1 MCAAAIPGN
10 SLGEEIIVG
19 GLQNFFQ
26 IFNNLLIGRVLLS
39 WFPAAQ
45 SVGFLQPLF
54 NVCDPYL
61 GLFRNIIP
69 PIGGIDLS
77 PVLAFTFIR
86 ESDHVNP
93 RLQAELSTSVQ
104 FRVGTASRHVL
115 LFLLF
120 AVKHLVFWLT
130 LIMTPSLLDSAL
142 GCVIISAEVAGGSMV
157 ALGAQPSSS
166 VRF

>member
-45 SVGFLQPLF
+45 GVGFLQPLF

-77 PVLAFTFIR
+77 PVLAFTFI
-86 ESDHVNP
+86 
-93 RLQAELSTSVQ
+93 Q
-104 FRVGTASRHVL
+104 
-115 LFLLF
+115 
-120 AVKHLVFWLT
+120 
-130 LIMTPSLLDSAL
+130 
-142 GCVIISAEVAGGSMV
+142 VAGGSMV
-157 ALGAQPSSS
+157 ALGAQPSSAKARMS
-166 VRF
+166 ARQPKPWSFEAAANRHFAQK

>member
-1 MCAAAIPGN
+1 MYAAAIPGD
-10 SLGEEIIVG
+10 SVGEEVIVG

-61 GLFRNIIP
+61 NLFRNIIP
-69 PIGGIDLS
+69 PIAGIDLS

-86 ESDHVNP
+86 E
-93 RLQAELSTSVQ
+93 
-104 FRVGTASRHVL
+104 
-115 LFLLF
+115 
-120 AVKHLVFWLT
+120 
-130 LIMTPSLLDSAL
+130 
-142 GCVIISAEVAGGSMV
+142 
-157 ALGAQPSSS
+157 
-166 VRF
+166 